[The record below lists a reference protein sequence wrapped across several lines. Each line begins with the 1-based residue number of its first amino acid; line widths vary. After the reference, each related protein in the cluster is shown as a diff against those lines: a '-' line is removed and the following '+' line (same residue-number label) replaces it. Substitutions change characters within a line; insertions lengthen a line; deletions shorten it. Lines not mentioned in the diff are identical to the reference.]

1 MEAVPSEKVVKGKNQ
16 FSIHNKMFKQIQNE
30 PSGDSGRLVGM
41 GAEAY
46 WTSRGTLAPRAAERL
61 LSTYQLP

>member
-1 MEAVPSEKVVKGKNQ
+1 
-16 FSIHNKMFKQIQNE
+16 MFKQIQNE